1 MRPKQFYFC
10 FSYVMF
16 VFVMFRIPK
25 IIKFLIFFY
34 LFFNVFSSI
43 SQTNEDVPLNNI
55 VQYESPKPV
64 SSIVFE
70 DFLGNEVNLDNYHG
84 KLIIVN
90 FWATWC
96 APCKEEMPSLDR
108 LYQDDNFE
116 NLLVF
121 AVNMEQPNAEKTKK
135 FFTDLKIKKLGIF
148 FDRNLHFVKEFNLR
162 GVPTTVLINK
172 KGEEFARVIG
182 SIDFQDNKFLEW
194 LSNYD

>member
-1 MRPKQFYFC
+1 
-10 FSYVMF
+10 
-16 VFVMFRIPK
+16 MFRIPK
-25 IIKFLIFFY
+25 TIKFLIFFY

-55 VQYESPKPV
+55 VQYESPKPI

-70 DFLGNEVNLDNYHG
+70 DFLGKKVNLNNYQG

-108 LYQDDNFE
+108 LYRDNNFK
-116 NLLVF
+116 NLVVF
-121 AVNMEQPNAEKTKK
+121 AVNMEQPNTKK
-135 FFTDLKIKKLGIF
+135 AKRFFTDLNIQNVEIF
-148 FDRNLHFVKEFNLR
+148 FDRNLNFVKEFKLR

-172 KGEEFARVIG
+172 KGEEFARIVG
-182 SIDFQDNKFLEW
+182 AIDFQDKKFLKW
-194 LSNYD
+194 LSIYD

>member
-1 MRPKQFYFC
+1 
-10 FSYVMF
+10 MF
-16 VFVMFRIPK
+16 AFPMPRIPK
-25 IIKFLIFFY
+25 TIKFLMFFY

-55 VQYESPKPV
+55 VQYESPKPI

-116 NLLVF
+116 NLVAF
-121 AVNMEQPNAEKTKK
+121 AVNMEQPNTEKTKK

-172 KGEEFARVIG
+172 KGEEFARAFG
-182 SIDFQDNKFLEW
+182 SIDFQDQKFLKW